1 MRMPPEMIAAK
12 FERSAF
18 VLTFETEEIIG
29 YRSGLQR
36 DVLRALYINLK
47 RWSAEYELTQGG
59 LPIRRRIEYFP
70 TMAHLI
76 EKLPVTVASFD
87 LKFQGLEL
95 KDDGGTAA
103 QSRNRT
109 SLTDTKDP
117 WDPTN
122 YYEKPRTGKPQELTR
137 LKLADEEF
145 RYER

>member
-1 MRMPPEMIAAK
+1 MRTPRERIAAK
-12 FERSAF
+12 LGGSAF
-18 VLTFETEEIIG
+18 ALTFETEEIIA

-36 DVLRALYINLK
+36 DVLRAIYINLK
-47 RWSAEYELTQGG
+47 RWTVECELTQGG
-59 LPIRRRIEYFP
+59 LPVRRRVEYFP
-70 TMAHLI
+70 TMVHLI
-76 EKLPVTVASFD
+76 EELPVTVASFD
-87 LKFQGLEL
+87 LKFQDLKL
-95 KDDGGTAA
+95 KDDGGAAA
-103 QSRNRT
+103 QPRSRT

>member
-1 MRMPPEMIAAK
+1 MRMPQETIAAK
-12 FERSAF
+12 FERSVF
-18 VLTFETEEIIG
+18 VLAFETEEIVG

-36 DVLRALYINLK
+36 QELRAIYINV
-47 RWSAEYELTQGG
+47 RQWSVECELTRGG

-95 KDDGGTAA
+95 KDVAGTVA

-109 SLTDTKDP
+109 SPTDTKDP
-117 WDPTN
+117 WNPTN

-137 LKLADEEF
+137 LKLAD
-145 RYER
+145 